1 MTTIEKQHFT
11 KQSDVALGQPSVAL
25 NHSDTNTSIARPYV
39 NKQSVIQIPIGEIAY
54 RKLSQKESDR
64 NGVNNG
70 VNSKK
75 DASQNELRNA

>member
-39 NKQSVIQIPIGEIAY
+39 NKQSVIQIPIGEIDY
-54 RKLSQKESDR
+54 RKLSQKIQS
-64 NGVNNG
+64 GMV
-70 VNSKK
+70 ST
-75 DASQNELRNA
+75 QNKTFRKTNC

>member
-39 NKQSVIQIPIGEIAY
+39 NKQSVIQIPIGEIVY
-54 RKLSQKESDR
+54 RKLSQKIQS
-64 NGVNNG
+64 GMV
-70 VNSKK
+70 STQKK
-75 DASQNELRNA
+75 IFRKTNC